1 VVELSHS
8 EDVETPQ
15 LCVAYPDAKPKQ
27 MSQSKLTTTIVVC
40 VEAGKLEHQ
49 ATRLIESLRRWG
61 GELGKAPIVAIKP
74 RLGPPLTKNTL
85 AAFDRC
91 KVLFVN
97 RLRTDRYEWH
107 QYLNKAHVLEWAE
120 ELAATECITLMD
132 CDLLVTGNA
141 DQWLLEDEAQFIA
154 CAPDKN
160 IGSNGSGDETEPYWR
175 EVAKT
180 LNVDLERLPWV
191 TAGSEA
197 HRIRLLWNSGLYTY
211 RRCTGFS
218 GEYLKCC
225 RKLLDARVVHKE
237 AGSHFVD
244 QIVLGFAHFRLGLKY
259 RALPPSYNYQMEG
272 WSGTTHPLSA
282 LREARIIHY
291 HNAMDCG
298 PWPSFLAQ
306 LEGAHP
312 EVHRWLKAIGP
323 LPGGMPLPWRFAAYS
338 LRALRAYRRN
348 LYLKRCAKF

>member
-1 VVELSHS
+1 MNE
-8 EDVETPQ
+8 
-15 LCVAYPDAKPKQ
+15 
-27 MSQSKLTTTIVVC
+27 SKFSTTVVVC

-61 GELGKAPIVAIKP
+61 GGLGKAAIVAIKP
-74 RLGPPLTKNTL
+74 RLGPPLTRDTL
-85 AAFDRC
+85 AVFDRYN
-91 KVLFVN
+91 VRFVSH
-97 RLRTDRYEWH
+97 LRTDRYEWH
-107 QYLNKAHVLEWAE
+107 QYLNKAYVLEWAE
-120 ELAATECITLMD
+120 ELATTDCITLMD

-141 DQWLLEDEAQFIA
+141 DQWLLEAGEEFIA

-160 IGSNGSGDETEPYWR
+160 IGSLGPGHETEPYWQ

-180 LNVDLERLPWV
+180 LDIDIERLPWI
-191 TAGSEA
+191 TTGTETL
-197 HRIRLLWNSGLYTY
+197 RIRLLWNSGLYSY

-218 GEYLKCC
+218 EEYMKCC

-244 QIVLGFAHFRLGLKY
+244 QIVLGLAQFRLGLKY
-259 RALPPSYNYQMEG
+259 RALPHSFNYQMEG
-272 WSGTTHPLSA
+272 WSGTTHPVSF

-291 HNAMDCG
+291 HNAMDPG

-306 LEGAHP
+306 LECAHP
-312 EVHRWLKAIGP
+312 EVYRWLNAIGP
-323 LPGGMPLPWRFAAYS
+323 LPDGMPLPWRFTSYS

-348 LYLKRCAKF
+348 RYLKRCAKF